1 MPQSNDLYL
10 QMILMTVRAKKYL
23 CVLSEAKKLTP
34 VQSILLIVLIPG
46 ETKSMNELS
55 EIMGCDAS
63 NITGLV
69 DRLESHEL
77 IERSSSD
84 KDRRI
89 KHIRLTDIGIK
100 FRQHL
105 VDGLKKSELLDL
117 SKLSESEEVE
127 LNRLVYKI
135 LN

>member
-1 MPQSNDLYL
+1 
-10 QMILMTVRAKKYL
+10 
-23 CVLSEAKKLTP
+23 
-34 VQSILLIVLIPG
+34 
-46 ETKSMNELS
+46 MNELS